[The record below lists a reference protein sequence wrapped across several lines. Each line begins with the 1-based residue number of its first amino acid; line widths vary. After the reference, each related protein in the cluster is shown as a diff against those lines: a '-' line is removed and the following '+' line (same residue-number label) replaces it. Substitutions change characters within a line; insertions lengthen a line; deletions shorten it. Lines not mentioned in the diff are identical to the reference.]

1 VKGDTKTNLGKAVN
15 MMSTQQIT
23 GVVVFLL
30 GVAALIVS
38 AGVAWT
44 VARISRRRQIE
55 GISFITLVAFLL
67 FLAGVVLCYFGVTNL
82 VEGSA

>member
-1 VKGDTKTNLGKAVN
+1 
-15 MMSTQQIT
+15 MMNTQQIT

-44 VARISRRRQIE
+44 VAHITRRRQID

-67 FLAGVVLCYFGVTNL
+67 FLGGIVLCYFGVTNL